1 MVKKILVQILLIS
14 FVFQIGHSMA
24 LGKVMQK
31 IIYEISSFCNDD
43 CELSFFDFEFKDLMC
58 ETQENDEQTE
68 KSLGTDLYFKNDYA
82 YSLTSEF
89 KVEQKL
95 YLTLS
100 AFFASGFYLSLIQ
113 PPD

>member
-1 MVKKILVQILLIS
+1 MKKILVHILLIS
-14 FVFQIGHSMA
+14 FFFQIVQSTSI
-24 LGKVMQK
+24 GKVIQK
-31 IIYEISSFCNDD
+31 FFYEISSFCNED

-58 ETQENDEQTE
+58 ETQENDEQAE
-68 KSLGTDLYFKNDYA
+68 KNLGTDLYFKNDYA
-82 YSLTSEF
+82 YSLTCEF

>member
-1 MVKKILVQILLIS
+1 MKKILVHILLIS
-14 FVFQIGHSMA
+14 FVFQIGQFTVI
-24 LGKVMQK
+24 GKVIQK
-31 IIYEISSFCNDD
+31 FFYEISIFCNED

-58 ETQENDEQTE
+58 ETQENDEQAE
-68 KSLGTDLYFKNDYA
+68 KNLGTDLYFKNDYT
-82 YSLTSEF
+82 YSLTCEF